1 MEIKLEN
8 ESLELTIN
16 SFGAE
21 LKSITGKETGTQY
34 LWDADEK
41 YWKRSAPVLFPFV
54 SYIWA
59 LVAHA
64 MGNSCPA
71 HGLPMPTWWA
81 ADARVT
87 GTSRPTGGHKE
98 TN

>member
-1 MEIKLEN
+1 MLPKN
-8 ESLELTIN
+8 ES
-16 SFGAE
+16 
-21 LKSITGKETGTQY
+21 
-34 LWDADEK
+34 D
-41 YWKRSAPVLFPFV
+41 
-54 SYIWA
+54 IWA

>member
-34 LWDADEK
+34 LWA
-41 YWKRSAPVLFPFV
+41 V
-54 SYIWA
+54 SYTH
-59 LVAHA
+59 LT
-64 MGNSCPA
+64 
-71 HGLPMPTWWA
+71 LPTK
-81 ADARVT
+81 RIV
-87 GTSRPTGGHKE
+87 
-98 TN
+98 

>member
-41 YWKRSAPVLFPFV
+41 YLEVKRTGAFPVCRQLKGQEV
-54 SYIWA
+54 Y
-59 LVAHA
+59 
-64 MGNSCPA
+64 
-71 HGLPMPTWWA
+71 
-81 ADARVT
+81 R
-87 GTSRPTGGHKE
+87 
-98 TN
+98 

>member
-34 LWDADEK
+34 LWMPMRNTGREAHR
-41 YWKRSAPVLFPFV
+41 WLFPV
-54 SYIWA
+54 CRQLKGQEVY
-59 LVAHA
+59 
-64 MGNSCPA
+64 
-71 HGLPMPTWWA
+71 
-81 ADARVT
+81 R
-87 GTSRPTGGHKE
+87 
-98 TN
+98 

>member
-41 YWKRSAPVLFPFV
+41 YCVGIKGEAR
-54 SYIWA
+54 
-59 LVAHA
+59 
-64 MGNSCPA
+64 
-71 HGLPMPTWWA
+71 HG
-81 ADARVT
+81 
-87 GTSRPTGGHKE
+87 
-98 TN
+98 